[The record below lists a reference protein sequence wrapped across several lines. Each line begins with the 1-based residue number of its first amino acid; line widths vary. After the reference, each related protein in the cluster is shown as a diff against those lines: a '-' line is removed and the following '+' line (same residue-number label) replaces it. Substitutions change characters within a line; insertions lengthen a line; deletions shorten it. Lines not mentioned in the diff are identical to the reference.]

1 MKSLILIVMVTANL
15 LAWDCTMT
23 DKKTGGKK
31 ADVFCRNLTMLV
43 AAGHLDEA
51 RIKMGIGYSQATES
65 VKSDI
70 ATVLMEQAEQCYV
83 TCMSS
88 LGSRM

>member
-31 ADVFCRNLTMLV
+31 ADVFCRNVTMLV

-51 RIKMGIGYSQATES
+51 RIKMGVGYTQANES
-65 VKSDI
+65 VKANI
-70 ATVLMEQAEQCYV
+70 ATVIMEQSEQCYA

-88 LGSRM
+88 LSTRM